1 VHRASGPGARWW
13 VGAAVEVL
21 RRPALVAPA
30 LAQLIA
36 LAPRRWWRQRPY
48 LPVPSER
55 WLAFRMETAYGDPRA
70 RPTPAEVAA
79 FLEWARET
87 RSRPSRLH

>member
-1 VHRASGPGARWW
+1 VRRSSTPGARWW

-21 RRPALVAPA
+21 RRPALWAPA
-30 LAQLIA
+30 ASQIVA

-48 LPVPSER
+48 LPVPAER
-55 WLAFRMETAYGDPRA
+55 WLAFRMETAYGDERA
-70 RPTPAEVAA
+70 RPAPADVVA